1 MGRLV
6 VLEHVADTEPPHYDW
21 LIDPLATP
29 GCSPDPDERRL
40 IAFRSVEPPPNDL
53 YRGKTQDDRASSAQ
67 THLFPT
73 TGRDFTLTPNTP
85 HRAMYLAYE
94 GPIPPKTP
102 GDPPRGTVRRLL
114 SRDAVVSGSLYS
126 GKISL
131 TLPDDVGEADRSH
144 ATSGRSLTLEL
155 SKRPGG
161 TWAATVQWRNTPS
174 G

>member
-6 VLEHVADTEPPHYDW
+6 VLEHVADSEPPHYDW

-29 GCSPDPDERRL
+29 PRSPDPDERRL
-40 IAFRSVEPPPNDL
+40 IAFRSVEPPPIDL

-67 THLFPT
+67 PHLFPA
-73 TGRDFTLTPNTP
+73 TGRVYTLTPNTL
-85 HRAMYLAYE
+85 HRALYLEYE

-102 GDPPRGTVRRLL
+102 GGPPRGTVRRLL
-114 SRDAVVSGSLYS
+114 TRGAVVSGSVDS
-126 GKISL
+126 GRITL
-131 TLPDDVGEADRSH
+131 TLPDDVGDADRCH
-144 ATSGRSLTLEL
+144 ATAGRSLTLEF

>member
-21 LIDPLATP
+21 LIDPLDTP
-29 GCSPDPDERRL
+29 PFSPDPDEQRL

-53 YRGKTQDDRASSAQ
+53 YRGMNQDVHASWAQ
-67 THLFPT
+67 SHLFPA
-73 TGRDFTLTPNTP
+73 TGRAFTLTPSTP
-85 HRAMYLAYE
+85 HRALYLDYE

-102 GDPPRGTVRRLL
+102 GGLPRGTVRRLL
-114 SRDAVVSGSLYS
+114 TRDAFVSGSVDS
-126 GKISL
+126 GRITL
-131 TLPDDVGEADRSH
+131 TLPDDAGDADRCH
-144 ATSGRSLTLEL
+144 ATAGRSLTLEL

-161 TWAATVQWRNTPS
+161 TWAATVQWLNTPS